1 MEKIKITKCL
11 FPIAEDNRAEA
22 KEPKIEGM
30 LAITYSIVNI
40 DGKLYEQFEFIPDNL
55 NLCRGG
61 NAERKGDYIHIL
73 NTLELAAEDYAK
85 TYDDY
90 TPINITQ
97 AIKEAVIFGGKWCE
111 ENKLEKTKSE

>member
-11 FPIAEDNRAEA
+11 FPITEDNRVEV
-22 KEPKIEGM
+22 KQPKIEGM
-30 LAITYSIVNI
+30 QVITYTLVTI
-40 DGKLYEQFEFIPDNL
+40 DDKPYEQFEFIPDNL

-61 NAERKGDYIHIL
+61 NAERVGDYIHIL

-90 TPINITQ
+90 KPININQ